1 MKLRIIVLMLCGVA
15 GAGASF
21 AFAAGGKSHQDGPC
35 RRAVVFGTASAPQSL
50 TVTVSRA
57 WFRPRLAGQQLKV
70 VVGSAGQTLRFSG
83 AGCIGSDGTLTVSGA
98 MLQVTRQGGGGEGG
112 RGGTTSTTDT
122 TTTESTP
129 TTTTSPSL

>member
-1 MKLRIIVLMLCGVA
+1 MRLRIIVLLLCGVA

-50 TVTVSRA
+50 TVNVTKA
-57 WFRPRLAGQQLKV
+57 WYRPKLQGQQLKV

-98 MLQVTRQGGGGEGG
+98 VLQVLRQRGGGDGAG
-112 RGGTTSTTDT
+112 T

-129 TTTTSPSL
+129 TTTTSPSR

>member
-1 MKLRIIVLMLCGVA
+1 MKLRIIVLLLCGVA

-21 AFAAGGKSHQDGPC
+21 AFAAGGKSHQDAPC

-57 WFRPRLAGQQLKV
+57 WFRPKLAGQQLKV
-70 VVGSAGQTLRFSG
+70 VVGSAGQTIRFSG
-83 AGCIGSDGTLTVSGA
+83 PGCLGSDGTLTVKGA
-98 MLQVTRQGGGGEGG
+98 VLQVTPQG
-112 RGGTTSTTDT
+112 RGGTT

-129 TTTTSPSL
+129 TTTTARAPK

>member
-50 TVTVSRA
+50 TVTVSKA
-57 WFRPRLAGQQLKV
+57 WLRPKLGGQQLKV
-70 VVGSAGQTLRFSG
+70 VVGTAGQTIRFSG
-83 AGCIGSDGTLTVSGA
+83 PGCLGSDGTLTVNGA
-98 MLQVTRQGGGGEGG
+98 MLQVMRQGGG
-112 RGGTTSTTDT
+112 T
-122 TTTESTP
+122 TTTTGSTP
-129 TTTTSPSL
+129 PTPTARASR

>member
-21 AFAAGGKSHQDGPC
+21 AFAGGGKSHQDGPC

-57 WFRPRLAGQQLKV
+57 WFRPKLAGQQLKV
-70 VVGSAGQTLRFSG
+70 VVGSAGQTIRFSG
-83 AGCIGSDGTLTVSGA
+83 PGCLGNDGTLTVNGA
-98 MLQVTRQGGGGEGG
+98 MLQVTRQGDGSGGA
-112 RGGTTSTTDT
+112 T
-122 TTTESTP
+122 TTTESTLP
-129 TTTTSPSL
+129 TTTGRASR